1 MGTFLCVHILQGEEN
16 GDDAVDNL
24 LCPRHCFKYFISMLQ
39 VKKLNFRV
47 TSVKLLT
54 EIMLL
59 VKGMAT
65 I

>member
-1 MGTFLCVHILQGEEN
+1 MVMM
-16 GDDAVDNL
+16 L
-24 LCPRHCFKYFISMLQ
+24 LITYYVLGIALNTFISMLQ